1 MNEKIQPFRIK
12 PDGSILVKNSRSI
25 NPFIFREFFDMT
37 EGLKIVFA
45 ISLQIT
51 ELKAMAGHTAPL
63 AAILFRTH
71 R

>member
-12 PDGSILVKNSRSI
+12 PYGCILVKNSRSI
-25 NPFIFREFFDMT
+25 KESILREFFDMT
-37 EGLKIVFA
+37 ECLKIVFA
-45 ISLQIT
+45 IFLQIA
-51 ELKAMAGHTAPL
+51 ELKVTAGHTAPL

>member
-1 MNEKIQPFRIK
+1 
-12 PDGSILVKNSRSI
+12 
-25 NPFIFREFFDMT
+25 MT